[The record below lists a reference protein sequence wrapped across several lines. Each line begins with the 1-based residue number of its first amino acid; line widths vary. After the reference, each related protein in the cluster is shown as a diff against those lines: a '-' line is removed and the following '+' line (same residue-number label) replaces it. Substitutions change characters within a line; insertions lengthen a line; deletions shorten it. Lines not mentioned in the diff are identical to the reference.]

1 MLAFEL
7 QIFNYLPGS
16 GSKITEKHLIYRTMK
31 TKTLV
36 SAMALPLLL
45 VACSQDEFVSQSTN
59 LSQDGRKV
67 VENVTINFEEPAT
80 RLTIDG
86 VNYKWEEGD
95 VFGASLMD
103 EFKSNDL
110 AAYPND
116 AWWNQFTLK
125 DYIQTN
131 YPFTR
136 GAGENAGW
144 TSEAVMQEGNY
155 FFYLPY
161 NSNLGGKR
169 TPIQMEMPTEQY
181 VDPSKPTDVLGDQ
194 LFVAYAPVYAD
205 EEKEHESLSLKMQPL
220 LAFPV
225 FNLKNVGTGSL
236 TIKRIAFIADD
247 GFSKILEVKPAEG
260 KFSGKTFLT
269 YTKDED
275 QRDALKGIVEYSQ
288 KEIAEKITA
297 HLGEEGYVLGS
308 QKDVSIIMLIPES
321 DTRTGGEYK
330 NPKLYIYSD
339 AGLAIADLSTEHKDG
354 GKKDGVTNITND
366 RKLTEVEYNDG
377 ARVNITFD
385 NTSFAQPGDMIVS
398 STADLED
405 LVEWSAENTDA
416 TAVLTAE
423 IQGDNVEISKKVC
436 ELMNANEKLNLAVT
450 TADGEKEAITV
461 TIPADASANALDRIA
476 FNNVNV
482 INKANLTVAENFG
495 FNDGE
500 KKTGIVELTNE
511 EGASITLSG
520 NSYGLTQT
528 NVVNKGTITFKAAN
542 GKAMSVTAGNA
553 PTGTEITIEN
563 TSKGTMV
570 VATNVNVNQGGIIN
584 KGTFTLNEKVELT
597 ARIVNGATESKDGVI
612 NVNGKWTLNFQ
623 TGANYGIINVA
634 KTGTI
639 VVPQG
644 AVFTNCYNTIYSN
657 GALVYQGR
665 IINDGYIYGVM
676 NSSTPNVGMAL
687 IVINNNAAVLESAAG
702 STGMVDNTKQSP
714 YVQKVAGETMYA
726 NVSGDYKA
734 SEIKKIVSAS
744 NANLL
749 YLSGTITID
758 PEESD
763 TEVAVIGEQETL
775 SVIAVDDLTIKAT
788 KAGDKVWFGAGG
800 TTGTENATF
809 EVNAGTTDLTTGA
822 KLGFQTGTV
831 TVKEGA
837 KLLIQAGA
845 EILCGSD
852 KPTSSNVVCAGT
864 WTKNN

>member
-1 MLAFEL
+1 
-7 QIFNYLPGS
+7 
-16 GSKITEKHLIYRTMK
+16 MK

-67 VENVTINFEEPAT
+67 VENVTINFEEPTT

-95 VFGASLMD
+95 VFGACLMD
-103 EFKSNDL
+103 EFTSNDL

-116 AWWNQFTLK
+116 AWWNQFTLN

-236 TIKRIAFIADD
+236 TIKRIAFIADN
-247 GFSKILEVKPAEG
+247 GFSKILEVKPANG

-275 QRDALKGIVEYSQ
+275 QRNALKGIVEYSQ

-321 DTRTGGEYK
+321 DTRTGGVYK
-330 NPKLYIYSD
+330 DPKLYIYSD
-339 AGLAIADLSTEHKDG
+339 AGLAIADLSDEHKDG

-366 RKLTEVEYNDG
+366 RKLTDVKYNDG

-385 NTSFAQPGDMIVS
+385 NTSFAQPSEMIVS

-416 TAVLTAE
+416 DAVITAK

-450 TADGEKEAITV
+450 TAESEAITV
-461 TIPADASANALDRIA
+461 TIPVDASANALDRIA
-476 FNNVNV
+476 FNNVKVVNE
-482 INKANLTVAENFG
+482 ADLTVADDFG
-495 FNDGE
+495 YKETTVGGE
-500 KKTGIVELTNE
+500 TVKTGIVELTNE

-520 NSYGLTQT
+520 NSYGLDKT
-528 NVVNKGTITFKAAN
+528 NVINKGTITFKAAN
-542 GKAMSVTAGNA
+542 GKAMTVSAGNA
-553 PTGTEITIEN
+553 PNEGDVNAVEN
-563 TSKGTMV
+563 TAKGTMV
-570 VATNVNVNQGGIIN
+570 VATDVNVNKGGIIN
-584 KGTFTLNEKVELT
+584 KGILTLNEKVKLT
-597 ARIVNGATESKDGVI
+597 ARIVNGATNKKDGVI
-612 NVNGKWTLNFQ
+612 NVNGTWTINFRS
-623 TGANYGIINVA
+623 GVNYGIINVA

-639 VVPQG
+639 TVPAG
-644 AVFTNCYNTIYSN
+644 AAFTNNYNNIYDNN
-657 GALVYQGR
+657 GNLVYQGL
-665 IINDGYIYGVM
+665 IINDGYIYGVT
-676 NSSTPNVGMAL
+676 NSSTQNVGMAL
-687 IVINNNAAVLESAAG
+687 IVINNNGAVLESAKG
-702 STGMVDNTKQSP
+702 SSGMVDNTKQSP
-714 YVQKVAGETMYA
+714 YVQKVEGETMYA
-726 NVSGDYKA
+726 NVSGAYKA

-758 PEESD
+758 PEEKS
-763 TEVAVIGEQETL
+763 TEVAIIGEQKKL
-775 SVIAVDDLTIKAT
+775 NVIALDDLTIKAT

-800 TTGTENATF
+800 GEGKENATF
-809 EVNAGTTDLTTGA
+809 TVLAGTTDLTTGA
-822 KLGFQTGTV
+822 KLGFQKGTV
-831 TVKEGA
+831 TVNDDA

-845 EILCGSD
+845 EILCGNG

-864 WTKNN
+864 WTTN

>member
-1 MLAFEL
+1 
-7 QIFNYLPGS
+7 
-16 GSKITEKHLIYRTMK
+16 MK

-45 VACSQDEFVSQSTN
+45 VACSQDEFVSQDTN

-80 RLTIDG
+80 RLTING
-86 VNYKWEEGD
+86 VNYEWEGGD
-95 VFGASLMD
+95 VFGACLMD
-103 EFKSNDL
+103 EFTANDL

-116 AWWNQFTLK
+116 AWWGQFELE

-136 GAGENAGW
+136 GEGENAGW

-155 FFYLPY
+155 FFYFPY

-169 TPIQMEMPTEQY
+169 TPIQIKMPTEQY

-194 LFVAYAPVYAD
+194 LFVAYAPVHAD
-205 EEKEHESLSLKMQPL
+205 EEKEYESLSIKMQPL

-236 TIKRIAFIADD
+236 TIKRIAFVAKG
-247 GFSKILEVKPAEG
+247 GFSKVLEVKPAAG
-260 KFSGKTFLT
+260 TFSGKTFLT
-269 YTKDED
+269 YTKDEE

-288 KEIAEKITA
+288 EEIAEKITA

-308 QKDVSIIMLIPES
+308 QKDISIVMLIPES
-321 DTRTGGEYK
+321 DTRTAQKYEE
-330 NPKLYIYSD
+330 PKLYIYSD
-339 AGLAIADLSTEHKDG
+339 AGLAIADLSEEHKDG
-354 GKKDGVTNITND
+354 GKTDGVTNITND
-366 RKLTEVEYNDG
+366 RKLTDVKYNDG
-377 ARVNITFD
+377 ARVNIEFD
-385 NTSFAQPGDMIVS
+385 NTSFAKPSDMVVS

-416 TAVLTAE
+416 DAVITAK

-450 TADGEKEAITV
+450 TAESEDEAITV
-461 TIPADASANALDRIA
+461 TIPVDASANALDRIA
-476 FNNVNV
+476 FNNVKV
-482 INKANLTVAENFG
+482 VNKANLTVADNFG
-495 FNDGE
+495 FAETKGV
-500 KKTGIVELTNE
+500 KTGVVELTNE

-520 NSYGLTQT
+520 NSYSLYNT
-528 NVVNKGTITFKAAN
+528 NVVNKGTITFKAAD
-542 GKAMSVTAGNA
+542 GKKMTVVAGNA
-553 PTGTEITIEN
+553 PTQGTNTIEN

-570 VATNVNVNQGGIIN
+570 VATDVTVNSGGIIN
-584 KGTFTLNEKVELT
+584 KGTFTLNEKVKLL
-597 ARIVNGATESKDGVI
+597 ARIVNGATETKDGVI
-612 NVNGKWTLNFQ
+612 NVNGDWTLQNNTS

-634 KTGTI
+634 KTGRI
-639 VVPQG
+639 VVPEN
-644 AVFTNCYNTIYSN
+644 AKFTNNYNNIYEA
-657 GALVYQGR
+657 GALVYQGK
-665 IINDGYIYGVM
+665 IINDGYIYGVT
-676 NSSTPNVGMAL
+676 NSATGEYKAL
-687 IVINNNAAVLESAAG
+687 IVINNNAAVLESATG

-714 YVQKVAGETMYA
+714 YVQKVEGETMYA
-726 NVSGDYKA
+726 NISGDYKA

-758 PEESD
+758 PEEKS
-763 TEVAVIGEQETL
+763 TEVAIIGEQNTL
-775 SVIAVDDLTIKAT
+775 NVIALDDLTIKAT

-800 TTGTENATF
+800 GEGKENATF
-809 EVNAGTTDLTTGA
+809 TVLAGTTDLTTGA
-822 KLGFQTGTV
+822 KLGFQKGTV
-831 TVKEGA
+831 TVYDEA

-852 KPTSSNVVCAGT
+852 KPTASNVVCAGT
-864 WTKNN
+864 WTTNK

>member
-1 MLAFEL
+1 
-7 QIFNYLPGS
+7 
-16 GSKITEKHLIYRTMK
+16 MK

-67 VENVTINFEEPAT
+67 VENVTINFEEPTT

-86 VNYKWEEGD
+86 VNYKWVEGD
-95 VFGASLMD
+95 VFGACLMD
-103 EFKSNDL
+103 EFTSSDL
-110 AAYPND
+110 AAYPNE

-236 TIKRIAFIADD
+236 TIKRIAFIADG

-275 QRDALKGIVEYSQ
+275 QRNALKGIVEYSQ

-321 DTRTGGEYK
+321 DTRTGEEYK
-330 NPKLYIYSD
+330 DPKLYIYSD
-339 AGLAIADLSTEHKDG
+339 AGLAIADLSKEHKDG
-354 GKKDGVTNITND
+354 GKEDGVTNITND
-366 RKLTEVEYNDG
+366 RKLTEVKYNDG

-416 TAVLTAE
+416 TAVLTAK
-423 IQGDNVEISKKVC
+423 IQGDNVKISKKVC

-450 TADGEKEAITV
+450 TADSEEEAITV

-482 INKANLTVAENFG
+482 INKANLTVAEDFG
-495 FNDGE
+495 FNNTN
-500 KKTGIVELTNE
+500 KTGIVELTNE

-597 ARIVNGATESKDGVI
+597 ARIVNGATETKDGVI

-665 IINDGYIYGVM
+665 IINDGYIYGVN
-676 NSSTPNVGMAL
+676 NSSTTNVGMAL
-687 IVINNNAAVLESAAG
+687 IVINNNAAVLESAEG

-758 PEESD
+758 PEEGE

-775 SVIAVDDLTIKAT
+775 NVIAIDDLTIKAT

-800 TTGTENATF
+800 TTGAKVANF
-809 EVNAGTTDLTTGA
+809 IVNAGTTDLTTGA

-831 TVKEGA
+831 TVEEGA

-852 KPTSSNVVCAGT
+852 KPASSNVVCAGT

>member
-1 MLAFEL
+1 
-7 QIFNYLPGS
+7 
-16 GSKITEKHLIYRTMK
+16 MK

-67 VENVTINFEEPAT
+67 VENVTINFEEPTT

-95 VFGASLMD
+95 VFGACLMD
-103 EFKSNDL
+103 EFTSSDL
-110 AAYPND
+110 AAYPNE
-116 AWWNQFTLK
+116 AWWNQFTLN

-236 TIKRIAFIADD
+236 TIKRIAFIADN

-260 KFSGKTFLT
+260 NFSGKTFLT
-269 YTKDED
+269 YTKDEE

-321 DTRTGGEYK
+321 DTRTAEEYE

-339 AGLAIADLSTEHKDG
+339 AGLAIADLSEEHKDG

-366 RKLTEVEYNDG
+366 RKLTEVKYNDG

-416 TAVLTAE
+416 TAVLTAK

-450 TADGEKEAITV
+450 TANSGEEAITV

-482 INKANLTVAENFG
+482 INKANLTVAEDFG
-495 FNDGE
+495 FNDDGTD
-500 KKTGIVELTNE
+500 KTGIVKLTNE

-542 GKAMSVTAGNA
+542 GKAMNVTAGNA
-553 PTGTEITIEN
+553 PTGTENTIEN

-597 ARIVNGATESKDGVI
+597 ARIVNGATETKDGVI

-639 VVPQG
+639 VVPQD
-644 AVFTNCYNTIYSN
+644 AVFTNYYNTIYSN

-665 IINDGYIYGVM
+665 IINDGYIYGVT
-676 NSSTPNVGMAL
+676 NSSTAGVGMAL

-714 YVQKVAGETMYA
+714 YVQKVKGETMYA
-726 NVSGDYKA
+726 NVSGDKKA

-758 PEESD
+758 PEEGE

-775 SVIAVDDLTIKAT
+775 DVIAVDDLTIKAT

-800 TTGTENATF
+800 TTTKAKNANF
-809 EVNAGTTDLTTGA
+809 VVNAGTTDLTTGA
-822 KLGFQTGTV
+822 KLGFQTGEV
-831 TVKEGA
+831 TVNDGA

-852 KPTSSNVVCAGT
+852 KPASSNVVCAGT
-864 WTKNN
+864 WTNNNNKSL

>member
-1 MLAFEL
+1 
-7 QIFNYLPGS
+7 
-16 GSKITEKHLIYRTMK
+16 
-31 TKTLV
+31 
-36 SAMALPLLL
+36 MALPLLL

-80 RLTIDG
+80 RLTING
-86 VNYKWEEGD
+86 VNYEWQGGD
-95 VFGASLMD
+95 VFGACLMD
-103 EFKSNDL
+103 EFNADDL

-116 AWWNQFTLK
+116 LWWGQFELE

-136 GAGENAGW
+136 GEGENAGW

-155 FFYLPY
+155 FFYFPY

-169 TPIQMEMPTEQY
+169 TPIQIKMPTEQY

-194 LFVAYAPVYAD
+194 LFVAYAPVHAD
-205 EEKEHESLSLKMQPL
+205 EEKEYESLSIKMQPL

-236 TIKRIAFIADD
+236 TIKRIAFVAKD
-247 GFSKILEVKPAEG
+247 GFSKVLEVKPAKG
-260 KFSGKTFLT
+260 NFSGKTFLT

-275 QRDALKGIVEYSQ
+275 QRRDLKGIVEYSQ
-288 KEIAEKITA
+288 EEIAEKITA

-308 QKDVSIIMLIPES
+308 QKDISIVMLIPES
-321 DTRTGGEYK
+321 DTRTAQKYEE
-330 NPKLYIYSD
+330 PKLYIYSD
-339 AGLAIADLSTEHKDG
+339 AGLAIADLSAEHKDG
-354 GKKDGVTNITND
+354 GKDNGVTNITND
-366 RKLTEVEYNDG
+366 RKLTDVKYNDG

-385 NTSFAQPGDMIVS
+385 NTSFAQPSEMIVS

-416 TAVLTAE
+416 DAVITAK

-450 TADGEKEAITV
+450 TAESEDEEAITV

-476 FNNVNV
+476 FNNVKV
-482 INKANLTVAENFG
+482 INKANLTVANDFG
-495 FNDGE
+495 FAKSEDV
-500 KKTGIVELTNE
+500 KTGVVELTNE

-520 NSYGLTQT
+520 NIYGLTKT
-528 NVVNKGTITFKAAN
+528 NVVNKGTITFKAAD
-542 GKAMSVTAGNA
+542 GKAIDVSAGNA
-553 PTGTEITIEN
+553 PTNTNITIEN

-570 VATNVNVNQGGIIN
+570 VATNVNVNEGGIIN
-584 KGTFTLNEKVELT
+584 KGTFTLNEKVKLL
-597 ARIVNGATESKDGVI
+597 ARIVNGKTATKDGVI
-612 NVNGKWTLNFQ
+612 NVNGEWTLKFN
-623 TGANYGIINVA
+623 TGENYGIINVA

-639 VVPQG
+639 VVPQD
-644 AVFTNCYNTIYSN
+644 ATFTNCYNTIYSSN
-657 GALVYQGR
+657 GVLVYEGC
-665 IINDGYIYGVM
+665 IINDGYIYGVK
-676 NSSTPNVGMAL
+676 NSSKTDGKKAL
-687 IVINNNAAVLESAAG
+687 IVINNNAAVLESAEG
-702 STGMVDNTKQSP
+702 SKGMVDNTKQSP
-714 YVQKVAGETMYA
+714 YVQKVEGETMYA
-726 NVSGDYKA
+726 NVSGDKKA

-758 PEESD
+758 PEEGE
-763 TEVAVIGEQETL
+763 TEVAVIGEQNKL
-775 SVIAVDDLTIKAT
+775 DVIAVDDLTIKAT
-788 KAGDKVWFGAGG
+788 KANDKVWFGAGG
-800 TTGTENATF
+800 GKGAENATF
-809 EVNAGTTDLTTGA
+809 TVNAGTTDLTTGA
-822 KLGFQTGTV
+822 KLGFQKGEV
-831 TVKEGA
+831 AVAEGA

-852 KPTSSNVVCAGT
+852 KPDKSNVVCAGT
-864 WTKNN
+864 WTKNE

>member
-1 MLAFEL
+1 
-7 QIFNYLPGS
+7 
-16 GSKITEKHLIYRTMK
+16 MK

-45 VACSQDEFVSQSTN
+45 AACSQDEFVSQSTN

-67 VENVTINFEEPAT
+67 VGNVTINFEEPAT

-86 VNYKWEEGD
+86 VNYKWEGGD
-95 VFGASLMD
+95 VFGACLMD
-103 EFKSNDL
+103 EFTASDL

-116 AWWNQFTLK
+116 AWWGQFTLNN
-125 DYIQTN
+125 YIQTN

-136 GAGENAGW
+136 GEGENAGW

-155 FFYLPY
+155 FFYFPY

-181 VDPSKPTDVLGDQ
+181 VNPSKQTDVLGDQ

-236 TIKRIAFIADD
+236 TIKRIAFVADG
-247 GFSKILEVKPAEG
+247 GFSKILEVKPAKG
-260 KFSGKTFLT
+260 DANDFSGKTFLT

-275 QRDALKGIVEYSQ
+275 QRNALKGIVEYS
-288 KEIAEKITA
+288 KEEIAEKITA
-297 HLGEEGYVLGS
+297 HLGEEGYVLAS
-308 QKDVSIIMLIPES
+308 QKDISIIMLIPES
-321 DTRTGGEYK
+321 DTRTNGKYSD
-330 NPKLYIYSD
+330 PKLYIYSD
-339 AGLAIADLSTEHKDG
+339 AGLAIANLDAEHKDG
-354 GKKDGVTNITND
+354 GKTDGVTNITND
-366 RKLTEVEYNDG
+366 RKLTDVKYNDG

-385 NTSFAQPGDMIVS
+385 NTSFAQPSEMIVS

-416 TAVLTAE
+416 DAVITAK
-423 IQGDNVEISKKVC
+423 IQGDNVEISKRVC
-436 ELMNANEKLNLAVT
+436 ELMNANDKLNLAVT
-450 TADGEKEAITV
+450 TADGKTEAITV

-476 FNNVNV
+476 FNNVKV
-482 INKANLTVAENFG
+482 INKANLTVADDFG
-495 FNDGE
+495 FAESSNV
-500 KKTGIVELTNE
+500 KTGVVELTNE

-542 GKAMSVTAGNA
+542 GKAMNVSAGNA
-553 PTGTEITIEN
+553 PTNTKITIEN

-570 VATNVNVNQGGIIN
+570 VATDVNVNQGGIIN
-584 KGTFTLNEKVELT
+584 KGTFTLNEKINLT
-597 ARIVNGATESKDGVI
+597 ARIVNGAKETRDGVI
-612 NVNGKWTLNFQ
+612 NVNGVWTLQFT

-634 KTGTI
+634 KTGKI
-639 VVPQG
+639 VVP
-644 AVFTNCYNTIYSN
+644 AKAKFTNNYNNIYD
-657 GALVYQGR
+657 GTTLIYQGK
-665 IINDGYIYGVM
+665 IINDGYIYGVT
-676 NSSTPNVGMAL
+676 NSSTSNDKMAL
-687 IVINNNAAVLESAAG
+687 IVINNNTAILESATG
-702 STGMVDNTKQSP
+702 STGMVNNTKQSP
-714 YVQKVAGETMYA
+714 YVQKVDGETMYA
-726 NVSGDYKA
+726 DVSGAYKA

-758 PEESD
+758 PEEELR
-763 TEVAVIGEQETL
+763 EVAIIGEQNKL
-775 SVIAVDDLTIKAT
+775 SVIADDDLTIKAT

-800 TTGTENATF
+800 GTGAKNATF
-809 EVNAGTTDLTTGA
+809 TVSAGTTDLTTGA
-822 KLGFQTGTV
+822 KLGFQKGEV
-831 TVKEGA
+831 TVEDAA

-845 EILCGSD
+845 EILCGND
-852 KPTSSNVVCAGT
+852 KPASSNVVCAGT
-864 WTKNN
+864 WTTNK